1 MTEGHPIKAGALY
14 SVVVFSAGFVLGALR
29 VIWIAPLAGDLAAVA
44 LEAPIMLAFSW
55 HACCWAAER
64 MAVSERLMDRLLMGA
79 VALALLLLAEAAIGV
94 IVRDQSLDDYFRSY
108 GQTAMLLGLLAQL
121 AFGVFPMLQRR
132 RLA

>member
-79 VALALLLLAEAAIGV
+79 V
-94 IVRDQSLDDYFRSY
+94 RSY